1 MGGGWWLLLLVGGGG
16 RPSLAIEAM
25 ECLYS
30 LFCRLPDVVELV
42 PMATIHEESKHT
54 GATPPPANEAEA
66 RARTRSPPP
75 HPLFFPV
82 SCGSWASC

>member
-1 MGGGWWLLLLVGGGG
+1 
-16 RPSLAIEAM
+16 M
-25 ECLYS
+25 ECLYC

-66 RARTRSPPP
+66 RARTRSSS
-75 HPLFFPV
+75 LPV
-82 SCGSWASC
+82 SSRSRASC